1 MRGSAPEIGSAQ
13 HPVRSPARRAEGSAP
28 VAAEPDSGRLPALQ
42 RLAGNGAVNRMLA
55 DRPQPGHE
63 EIVPPDGS
71 GPGGPEPVHRSAVH
85 DVLASPGR
93 ALDDRV
99 RRDMETWLGTDFSG
113 VRVHSDVAAQRSA
126 TEIGARAYTS
136 GEHVV
141 LGAGT
146 DRRTIAHELT
156 HVVQQRRGPVSG
168 TDQGNGLHMSHPDDR
183 FEQEA
188 DAVASAVVSGL
199 PATGVD
205 SEAVRDRERAAPG
218 SVVQRMPARAMARPR
233 RRPLPAVPEESA
245 DAVEALAPETPA
257 QVDAGAEAA
266 GRRRGADKGKG
277 RADAPAEA
285 AAATTSGSARDGG
298 LPRPPERIS
307 EGQLGGGDR
316 VLHIDGPDNAVS
328 ESLLRELAHVLNARQ
343 LDEAREQVAAPL
355 SLQALQPVLSSLTRG
370 DVMLVALDVGGWTGE
385 IEVTARVVTAAARD
399 TLEKLEF
406 EDGGDRST
414 SVSELGERRSRIRFG
429 GIVSAKPSAA
439 TGFTF
444 QGGGLRDRITSN
456 VEASVGRSFARTKTP
471 ERALRMDTEI
481 QVAFDLSGLRGPRR
495 LPLVGSRREIG
506 QRGGDE
512 GSGSGVTVPALVAGP
527 AAEAAGAPGP
537 DAHLMP
543 PVRVQETRALGGMD
557 VVQDVYAVD
566 AAGKRTGGGVRALL
580 GSETEWASLESCG
593 RRVFTEAWPAV
604 RRELLA
610 HLTMVSLQSDLKA
623 MMVGKGLEIP
633 LMNGRGTIRV
643 AAEIEQM
650 RHVRTTAQTEFNI
663 GTDASRTVGSS
674 VASGRR
680 AEGVFSGSNSDFNG
694 APLSGSLGVPLE
706 YGRESRSGAQ
716 ITVRS
721 GTGIKM
727 KARGAVF
734 AGIAGLTFSVL
745 DAASTTP
752 TTAYSRVG
760 FQAVVAADESVVSA
774 EASRFAA
781 VGERGA
787 MRAPSFAA
795 GATVRRPGE
804 AIWGSGGQSG
814 GGLPAHA
821 VIIDVLAGSDDA
833 HNPVADLAGA
843 LGQRQLG
850 EAWPGLRPVVLGAF
864 SRERLAA
871 SIPAMTRN
879 VPLQSPPL
887 IRARHGSAWM
897 AATARLERLDY
908 VRELSNNAELNVL
921 NDVSEGSAAGRSSY
935 RGGGV
940 EGQGGVEHQFSEAV
954 SGQLP
959 GLGGEFAVRH
969 RKGSE
974 ARRGGGSVASGKF
987 SEPMVVFIGTATVNV
1002 RLSESGVAEA
1012 LGDEPVPLRF
1022 VVAVPKSHTDEH
1034 QVVDGAGGAQ
1044 SFRAPPTPAGP
1055 SGAGG
1060 APTAAP
1066 RAAVGPE
1073 RVSRTGQIGAS
1084 DVVVRLDDDR
1094 AVVDK
1099 LRAEIGDGFGPHWRE
1114 VEEKVLPLFDPV
1126 ALRPLVSALT
1136 HGRSWGTSVTV
1147 DKTRA
1152 DIRIVSATAA
1162 MTSHLR
1168 SVPAFEFEVGTDS
1181 TTAEGTSRG
1190 HRNRVAAI
1198 AQGSV
1203 SAPHVAVTVGE
1214 RAYVDRMWERGR
1226 DHSAAAVSRG
1236 KSVEPAELFTG
1247 RLSFD
1252 IEVRLRGGPPR
1263 TMTAV
1268 MRGEFA
1274 FPARDMPAR
1283 PGAGPGTASTTRFR
1297 PPSRIAQSQLLGA
1310 SDIVLELLQPEQA
1323 PPVGAVATTSTA
1335 VPVPVPS
1342 GRLSS
1347 AAVLDQ
1353 LADTGVRAFGS
1364 PKAWAA
1370 ARAELAEKF
1379 TIDELRTRMR
1389 SMMAGQSWTIT
1400 LKKHGSVV
1408 IRSSVE
1414 EMTHAANI
1422 PSVEFNSGAAAG
1434 LALQGTDG
1442 RPSADSRS
1450 AYVTSVGVEGT
1461 SDPSGV
1467 APALVGGVTGAYE
1480 RGVDAT
1486 SDHRSGRS
1494 AGGGTK
1500 SKVPGSVFDGVA
1512 VLDFEFRPPRRLL
1525 GRTVDRSIG
1534 KNSGRFRQEMD
1545 RITTELQEIARSED
1559 ELRAA
1564 NGAGG
1569 PNPVAAEEGLA
1580 RRRAVLMAEQADLLE
1595 EQTAEIRRRPR
1606 TEPLRDP
1613 RIDAIDQRILEV
1625 ERARRQFAF
1634 RSPSP
1639 TASAIVETNAASR
1652 LERLAAERA
1661 RLLARST
1668 SPDSTATPMT
1678 KRAFLV
1684 KERHTGRAKVRF
1696 RALVESSDALEVD
1709 QAEDARFRVGQ
1720 PATPGLRR
1728 AWAARRAEPR
1738 TVRVAPEQTWR
1749 NGLPSNA
1756 VIRDLPDVGSLF
1768 GLLDTYGRQIYRGAW
1783 DSGPTRGLTNSERA
1797 KQAFSREQLMANLPR
1812 LTQGDELT
1820 SPRFRV
1826 KLGSAWVSV
1835 TAEVVELAEDRE
1847 ERGADVALVAENT
1860 TRFRERERKSKLGGL
1875 TGQFGAV
1882 ASGVKGSPSGTGFL
1896 GFSLRKRQGTE
1907 VQSGGRVVSN
1917 SKVTLPL
1924 VHFDGH
1930 VRFLFTFH
1938 GGSGPEAAKAVS
1950 GIVPFAVSLPT
1961 EQTSE
1966 QAEPAVAAAV
1976 HSQWTHPTAA
1986 EPAVTDSIK
1995 RLEQDLR
2002 TAGDGS
2008 GFLVRTSRPR
2018 PEQVD
2023 QHRVVN
2029 RDGRI
2034 LWYEARSNRLVHP
2047 PWDAM
2052 TVTASRLTARAV
2064 PSR

>member
-1 MRGSAPEIGSAQ
+1 
-13 HPVRSPARRAEGSAP
+13 
-28 VAAEPDSGRLPALQ
+28 
-42 RLAGNGAVNRMLA
+42 
-55 DRPQPGHE
+55 
-63 EIVPPDGS
+63 
-71 GPGGPEPVHRSAVH
+71 
-85 DVLASPGR
+85 
-93 ALDDRV
+93 
-99 RRDMETWLGTDFSG
+99 
-113 VRVHSDVAAQRSA
+113 
-126 TEIGARAYTS
+126 
-136 GEHVV
+136 
-141 LGAGT
+141 
-146 DRRTIAHELT
+146 
-156 HVVQQRRGPVSG
+156 
-168 TDQGNGLHMSHPDDR
+168 
-183 FEQEA
+183 
-188 DAVASAVVSGL
+188 
-199 PATGVD
+199 
-205 SEAVRDRERAAPG
+205 
-218 SVVQRMPARAMARPR
+218 
-233 RRPLPAVPEESA
+233 
-245 DAVEALAPETPA
+245 
-257 QVDAGAEAA
+257 
-266 GRRRGADKGKG
+266 
-277 RADAPAEA
+277 
-285 AAATTSGSARDGG
+285 
-298 LPRPPERIS
+298 
-307 EGQLGGGDR
+307 
-316 VLHIDGPDNAVS
+316 
-328 ESLLRELAHVLNARQ
+328 
-343 LDEAREQVAAPL
+343 
-355 SLQALQPVLSSLTRG
+355 
-370 DVMLVALDVGGWTGE
+370 
-385 IEVTARVVTAAARD
+385 
-399 TLEKLEF
+399 
-406 EDGGDRST
+406 
-414 SVSELGERRSRIRFG
+414 
-429 GIVSAKPSAA
+429 
-439 TGFTF
+439 
-444 QGGGLRDRITSN
+444 
-456 VEASVGRSFARTKTP
+456 
-471 ERALRMDTEI
+471 
-481 QVAFDLSGLRGPRR
+481 
-495 LPLVGSRREIG
+495 
-506 QRGGDE
+506 
-512 GSGSGVTVPALVAGP
+512 
-527 AAEAAGAPGP
+527 
-537 DAHLMP
+537 
-543 PVRVQETRALGGMD
+543 
-557 VVQDVYAVD
+557 
-566 AAGKRTGGGVRALL
+566 
-580 GSETEWASLESCG
+580 
-593 RRVFTEAWPAV
+593 
-604 RRELLA
+604 
-610 HLTMVSLQSDLKA
+610 
-623 MMVGKGLEIP
+623 MVGKGLEIP

-650 RHVRTTAQTEFNI
+650 RHVRTTAQTEFNV
-663 GTDASRTVGSS
+663 GTDASRTVGT
-674 VASGRR
+674 SGAAGWR

-706 YGRESRSGAQ
+706 YGRENRSGDQ

-727 KARGAVF
+727 KTRGAVF
-734 AGIAGLTFSVL
+734 DGIAGLTFSFL

-752 TTAYSRVG
+752 ARAYSRLG
-760 FQAVVAADESVVSA
+760 FQAVVEADESVESA
-774 EASRFAA
+774 EARRFEA
-781 VGERGA
+781 VGRRRA
-787 MRAPSFAA
+787 MAPPRFAA

-814 GGLPAHA
+814 GGGLPAHA
-821 VIIDVLAGSDDA
+821 VILDVLAGYNNA
-833 HNPVADLAGA
+833 HNPVAELAGA

-850 EAWPGLRPVVLGAF
+850 EAWAGLRPVVLGAF

-887 IRARHGSAWM
+887 IRARHGAAWM

-908 VRELSNNAELNVL
+908 VRELSNKAELNVL
-921 NDVSEGSAAGRSSY
+921 NDVSEGEAAGRSSY

-1002 RLSESGVAEA
+1002 RLSESGVAET

-1044 SFRAPPTPAGP
+1044 SFRAPPTPAGG

-1060 APTAAP
+1060 TSTAAP

-1094 AVVDK
+1094 AVVDR
-1099 LRAEIGDGFGPHWRE
+1099 LRTEIGEGFGSHWRE

-1136 HGRSWGTSVTV
+1136 HGRPWGTSVTV

-1162 MTSHLR
+1162 MTAHLR
-1168 SVPAFEFEVGTDS
+1168 SVPAFEFEIGTDTS
-1181 TTAEGTSRG
+1181 AAGGTSRG
-1190 HRNRVAAI
+1190 RRNRVATS

-1203 SAPHVAVTVGE
+1203 SVPHVSVTVGE
-1214 RAYVDRMWERGR
+1214 RAYVDRMREAGR
-1226 DHSAAAVSRG
+1226 DHSAAAISRG

-1247 RLSFD
+1247 RVSFG

-1263 TMTAV
+1263 AMTAV

-1274 FPARDMPAR
+1274 FPARDMPEQ
-1283 PGAGPGTASTTRFR
+1283 PGAGPATAATAATKHFR
-1297 PPSRIAQSQLLGA
+1297 LPSRIAQSQLLGA
-1310 SDIVLELLQPEQA
+1310 SDIVLELLQPEQS
-1323 PPVGAVATTSTA
+1323 PPPGAAAATSAST
-1335 VPVPVPS
+1335 PVPAPA

-1347 AAVLDQ
+1347 ATVLDQ
-1353 LADTGVRAFGS
+1353 LTDTGVQAFGS

-1389 SMMAGQSWTIT
+1389 SLMAGQSWTIA

-1414 EMTHAANI
+1414 EMTHVANI
-1422 PSVEFNSGAAAG
+1422 PSVEFNSGATAG
-1434 LALQGTDG
+1434 LSLLGTDG
-1442 RPSADSRS
+1442 RPMADSRS

-1467 APALVGGVTGAYE
+1467 APALVGGLTGTYE

-1486 SDHRSGRS
+1486 SDQRTGRTT
-1494 AGGGTK
+1494 GGGTK

-1512 VLDFEFRPPRRLL
+1512 AIDVEFRPPRRLF
-1525 GRTVDRSIG
+1525 GRTVDRSVG
-1534 KNSGRFRQEMD
+1534 KSSGRLRRELD
-1545 RITTELQEIARSED
+1545 RISTELQEIERSER
-1559 ELRAA
+1559 EFHAA
-1564 NGAGG
+1564 G
-1569 PNPVAAEEGLA
+1569 PDPVAARVVGEGLA
-1580 RRRAVLMAEQADLLE
+1580 GRRAALVAEQADLLE

-1606 TEPLRDP
+1606 TEALRDP
-1613 RIDAIDQRILEV
+1613 EIDEIDQRILEV
-1625 ERARRQFAF
+1625 ERARRQFAL

-1639 TASAIVETNAASR
+1639 EASAIAETNAASR

-1661 RLLARST
+1661 QLVARST
-1668 SPDSTATPMT
+1668 SPNLTATPMT

-1812 LTQGDELT
+1812 LTQGEELT

-2052 TVTASRLTARAV
+2052 TVTASRLTAGAV